1 MNQEKYKAVMNIL
14 SDKDQNSIDEIRGN
28 ILDIMKSL
36 IGETNS
42 KDKNIL
48 WFERDNIKCDKDYCQ
63 IISSYFDIIILY
75 FDKNKSFDFKKFS
88 KEILYIAENNKY
100 STIFKL
106 TRELFRKLDS
116 SEEIFY
122 DLYWSVFFLGFKK
135 DSPLNSIFVEN
146 LKEISQYEK
155 VINTNYSKYISEFNF
170 NNINESFLIDLNNF
184 IDLILIPNSKDLII
198 LGIIEKLKQKRDV
211 AFNICEKGQF
221 EKLKKEEQKKNVLIS
236 SEPDINKIKDEKE
249 DIFIKESEK
258 TEPQNNILN
267 QNSEK
272 KEENKKELQC
282 TSESNLNKSNG
293 GKENIVKNNNTETE
307 DKNKNFNSPIEKE
320 FLNKEEQEQEPTTD
334 ETVERDIIDD
344 LNNSFEKAKE
354 EFQGQNI
361 NNDFAKLLLF
371 QFQKHDRY
379 NGIINLISSIRKEL
393 NEYKVIVQNQNELF
407 SQDCIIHENL
417 IQINRLNMAISQ
429 LKPPT
434 IINIKRKFI
443 DILIYLILKNN
454 SKLFDLQKEYSPNSD
469 FLQKV
474 LNKLERFKKIETVK
488 KKIKFVKD
496 LKNKN
501 LSTTEFPF
509 IEKDSSNIISLIV
522 RFLSFYK
529 KKCSNII
536 HLEKKTTK
544 YYYLPG
550 KEKKKDDYYMINIFN
565 IYRNNNISDSLDI
578 KTESYEKNLKNK
590 NKLSDDDEELIEID
604 FDIFYKFLFSS
615 NLQSSTEDDLDD
627 LEFKK
632 EMDMI
637 KMKKSTPVNST
648 CNLIVNSIN
657 TIVSS
662 VKNDLFNFPLSDDI
676 FNENEKN
683 WINGNLKEFR
693 NKIKSLENMLLILK
707 NGKNNPLKINEEISK
722 FFNNFYSL
730 LKREINFDCKY
741 FYNLNETIL
750 ERYLLVYFQYKV
762 IKLETLYDMVRG
774 ISQALPEIIKQ
785 EKKSALDDYNK
796 IIKKTKYLN
805 DKIVQ
810 SSKLKTPN
818 EIFIEWKHKQN
829 HYNIDYE
836 IFINNIEAS
845 IKETAKIK
853 IDDEIIEDK
862 ITTLWLIIN
871 GLDELVLN

>member
-1 MNQEKYKAVMNIL
+1 MNQKKFEAIMNIL
-14 SDKDQNSIDEIRGN
+14 SDKDQNSINDEIRGN

-42 KDKNIL
+42 KDKNTL
-48 WFERDNIKCDKDYCQ
+48 WFEKENIKCDKDYYQ
-63 IISSYFDIIILY
+63 IISSYIDIMILH
-75 FDKNKSFDFKKFS
+75 FEKNKNFDLKKFS

-116 SEEIFY
+116 SEVIFY
-122 DLYWSVFFLGFKK
+122 DLYWSVYFLGFKK
-135 DSPLNSIFVEN
+135 ESPLNSIFVEN
-146 LKEISQYEK
+146 LKEISQYNK

-170 NNINESFLIDLNNF
+170 SYINESFLIDLNYF
-184 IDLILIPNSKDLII
+184 IDLILIPNSNDLNI

-211 AFNICEKGQF
+211 ACNICEKGQF
-221 EKLKKEEQKKNVLIS
+221 EKSKKEVQKKNVLTS
-236 SEPDINKIKDEKE
+236 TEPEINKINDEKE

-258 TEPQNNILN
+258 TKSQNNILN

-272 KEENKKELQC
+272 KEENKKELQYI
-282 TSESNLNKSNG
+282 SERNLNKSNG

-320 FLNKEEQEQEPTTD
+320 FLNKEDQEQEPTTD
-334 ETVERDIIDD
+334 ETFERDIIDD

-354 EFQGQNI
+354 EFQGENI
-361 NNDFAKLLLF
+361 NDFTKLLLF

-393 NEYKVIVQNQNELF
+393 NEYKIIVQNQNELF
-407 SQDCIIHENL
+407 SQNCIIHENL

-454 SKLFDLQKEYSPNSD
+454 TKLFDLQEEYSPNSD

-474 LNKLERFKKIETVK
+474 LNKLERLKKNKTVK
-488 KKIKFVKD
+488 QKIQFVKD
-496 LKNKN
+496 LKDKN

-509 IEKDSSNIISLIV
+509 IEKDSKNIISLIIK
-522 RFLSFYK
+522 FLSFYK
-529 KKCSNII
+529 KKCSNIV

-578 KTESYEKNLKNK
+578 KTESYEKNSKDK

-615 NLQSSTEDDLDD
+615 NLQASTEDDLDD
-627 LEFKK
+627 EEFKK

-637 KMKKSTPVNST
+637 KMKKNTPVNSI

-662 VKNDLFNFPLSDDI
+662 VKNDLFNFPLTDDI
-676 FNENEKN
+676 FNEHEKN
-683 WINGNLKEFR
+683 WINENLKDFR
-693 NKIKSLENMLLILK
+693 NKINSLENMLLILK
-707 NGKNNPLKINEEISK
+707 NGKNNPRNINEEISK

-730 LKREINFDCKY
+730 LKREINFDRKY
-741 FYNLNETIL
+741 FYTLNETIL
-750 ERYLLVYFQYKV
+750 KRYLLVYFQYKV
-762 IKLETLYDMVRG
+762 IKLETLYDMVRR
-774 ISQALPEIIKQ
+774 ISQALPEIIKE

-805 DKIVQ
+805 DKIAQ

-818 EIFIEWKHKQN
+818 EIFIEWKHKKR
-829 HYNIDYE
+829 DRK
-836 IFINNIEAS
+836 S
-845 IKETAKIK
+845 TR
-853 IDDEIIEDK
+853 
-862 ITTLWLIIN
+862 
-871 GLDELVLN
+871 LNSSHT

>member
-1 MNQEKYKAVMNIL
+1 M
-14 SDKDQNSIDEIRGN
+14 
-28 ILDIMKSL
+28 
-36 IGETNS
+36 
-42 KDKNIL
+42 
-48 WFERDNIKCDKDYCQ
+48 
-63 IISSYFDIIILY
+63 
-75 FDKNKSFDFKKFS
+75 
-88 KEILYIAENNKY
+88 
-100 STIFKL
+100 
-106 TRELFRKLDS
+106 
-116 SEEIFY
+116 
-122 DLYWSVFFLGFKK
+122 
-135 DSPLNSIFVEN
+135 
-146 LKEISQYEK
+146 
-155 VINTNYSKYISEFNF
+155 
-170 NNINESFLIDLNNF
+170 
-184 IDLILIPNSKDLII
+184 
-198 LGIIEKLKQKRDV
+198 
-211 AFNICEKGQF
+211 
-221 EKLKKEEQKKNVLIS
+221 LIS
-236 SEPDINKIKDEKE
+236 SEPDISKINDEKE